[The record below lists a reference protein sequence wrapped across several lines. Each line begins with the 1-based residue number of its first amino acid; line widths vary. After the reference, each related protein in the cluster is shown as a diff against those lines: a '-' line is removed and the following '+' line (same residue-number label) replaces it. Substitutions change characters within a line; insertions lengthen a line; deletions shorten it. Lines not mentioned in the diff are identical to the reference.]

1 MEQNMESILSAVE
14 VMFLEDCPH
23 AEESTKC
30 SFEGSCNLPSSYREK
45 AVEISRMAMAVW
57 MQFPL

>member
-45 AVEISRMAMAVW
+45 VVEISRMAMAV
-57 MQFPL
+57 